1 MKNALIGAVLLATL
15 SACSSP
21 PKPPQPTGE
30 WVPVNQPASQQ
41 VSRTASK

>member
-1 MKNALIGAVLLATL
+1 MKNAVIGVVLLATL

-21 PKPPQPTGE
+21 PQPPQPTGE
-30 WVPVNQPASQQ
+30 WVPVNQPADQQ